1 MYNILVLDDESS
13 IVNAMRRVIG
23 RIPSSW
29 LVQPCS
35 VSGFTDPDIALRAL
49 AESDYDVV
57 VADLRM
63 PRMSGLEFLRQ
74 AQGMQPD
81 ATRIIVSGHGDFT
94 AVLAALNETQVFR
107 FVPKPWIDRELQLAI
122 VQALLTR
129 DLQRENQQ
137 LADQV
142 RAAGHHG
149 YQPTSSMRRLE
160 AECPGITHVER
171 DEYGAICIDE
181 SAA

>member
-1 MYNILVLDDESS
+1 MYNILLLDDEPA
-13 IVNAMRRVIG
+13 IVNAMRRVIA

-29 LVQPCS
+29 LAQPCS
-35 VSGFTDPDIALRAL
+35 ISGFTDPDIALHAL
-49 AESDYDVV
+49 AETDYDVV

-63 PRMSGLEFLRQ
+63 PRMSGLDFLRH
-74 AQGMQPD
+74 AQTLQPD

-107 FVPKPWIDRELQLAI
+107 FVPKPWNDRELQLAM

-142 RAAGHHG
+142 RAGGHRG
-149 YQPTSSMRRLE
+149 YQPASSLRKLE

-181 SAA
+181 AAL